1 MSCFE
6 PFFSYFGQQTSEKSV
21 LIFLING
28 SNKFDNICDP
38 NKSFT
43 VTLFF

>member
-6 PFFSYFGQQTSEKSV
+6 LFSYFGQQTSEKSV

-38 NKSFT
+38 SRVYGYSIF
-43 VTLFF
+43 